1 MCEECVF
8 VQCSWANVGSLI
20 GKCHS
25 EILRS
30 LDVEFLH
37 FQSILRSFSGVFFSK
52 SFDYVWAPSLNRLLH
67 DIPGRSFF
75 LRNPYDPFVDMCC
88 TRVTISQLKRLTLR
102 GRWDMLHVEET
113 FMLKVA
119 LIEFHGVNFG
129 NFYNT
134 TRNKNKIKK
143 GLKKKLLKK

>member
-1 MCEECVF
+1 
-8 VQCSWANVGSLI
+8 
-20 GKCHS
+20 
-25 EILRS
+25 
-30 LDVEFLH
+30 
-37 FQSILRSFSGVFFSK
+37 
-52 SFDYVWAPSLNRLLH
+52 
-67 DIPGRSFF
+67 
-75 LRNPYDPFVDMCC
+75 
-88 TRVTISQLKRLTLR
+88 
-102 GRWDMLHVEET
+102 MLHVEET